1 MIVTGIIT
9 EYNPFHNG
17 HLYHIQKTKEL
28 TNCDLL
34 ICVMSGN
41 FVQRGEPAVY
51 DKWKRAKCA
60 IEHGC
65 DIVIELP
72 FAFATQSATQFA
84 KGAVDCLNLAKCD
97 NFVFGS
103 EIDDLDMLKKI
114 VSLPSDMFKDIL
126 KEGCSP
132 VKAYEMIYGQFNP
145 NDILG
150 INYLKA
156 CTDKT
161 IEPLTIKRTN
171 AYFDTALN
179 NEIASASAIRNAMKE
194 NKDIS
199 RFTPMHHI
207 PAQNDLERYYDTI
220 RTLLLTLDGDYLK
233 TLFLMDEGIEQ
244 HLIKQAK
251 TAEDFNTFMNL
262 AVCKRYTKA
271 KIQRTL
277 LHLLLQ
283 TTKQSI
289 NELPELDY
297 LRILAFNSKG
307 KEYLKTLKEDVKIAS
322 RFNQIPLA
330 YRNMELKAS
339 QVYAMGLDRKEREA
353 FMKSELQPPIYKK

>member
-17 HLYHIQKTKEL
+17 HLYHIHKTKEL
-28 TNCDLL
+28 TGCDLL

-41 FVQRGEPAVY
+41 FVQRGEPAIY
-51 DKWKRAKCA
+51 DKWKRAECA
-60 IEHGC
+60 IANGC

-72 FAFATQSATQFA
+72 FAYATQSASQFA
-84 KGAVDCLNLAKCD
+84 KGAIDCLTLAKCN

-103 EIDDLDMLKKI
+103 EIDDLNMLKKI
-114 VSLPSDMFKDIL
+114 VSLPLDMFKDIL

-132 VKAYEMIYGQFNP
+132 VKAYEMIYGQFNS

-156 CTDKT
+156 CADKP
-161 IEPLTIKRTN
+161 IIPYTIKRTN
-171 AYFDTALN
+171 AYFDKNLDS
-179 NEIASASAIRNAMKE
+179 EIASASAIRNAMKE

-199 RFTPMHHI
+199 KFTPMHNLPI
-207 PAQNDLERYYDTI
+207 QNDFERYYDTI
-220 RTLLLTLDGDYLK
+220 RTLLLTLDGNYLK

-251 TAEDFNTFMNL
+251 IAEDFHTFMNL

-283 TTKQSI
+283 TTKQII
-289 NELPELDY
+289 NELPEPDY
-297 LRILAFNSKG
+297 IRILAFNSKG
-307 KEYLKTLKEDVKIAS
+307 KEYLKTLKGKVKIAS
-322 RFNQIPLA
+322 RFNQIPLE
-330 YRNMELKAS
+330 YRKLELKAS
-339 QVYAMGLDRKEREA
+339 QVYAMGLDGKEREA